1 MKNIELLV
9 LDMAGT
15 TIDEDNVVYKTLMTA
30 VNDYGYSVSLQK
42 VLLSCA
48 GMEKLEAISSLL
60 KEIGGNEEDA
70 AAIFENFSD
79 QLKTAYQNLE
89 VKPINGVENFLI
101 KMRTQDKKIVLNTGY
116 TSEIALQLLNK
127 LGWKKGTHYD
137 ALITADDVSESRPS
151 PEMILLAMKKF
162 NIHEAEKV
170 LKAGDSVID
179 IEEGKNAGCG
189 VTIAVLSGAQ
199 CRAKLEKSNPDY
211 IFNTISEAEHFF
223 Y

>member
-15 TIDEDNVVYKTLMTA
+15 TIDEDNVVYKTLMKA
-30 VNDYGYSVSLQK
+30 VNDYGYNVSLEK

-101 KMRTQDKKIVLNTGY
+101 KMRTQDKRL
-116 TSEIALQLLNK
+116 
-127 LGWKKGTHYD
+127 
-137 ALITADDVSESRPS
+137 
-151 PEMILLAMKKF
+151 F
-162 NIHEAEKV
+162 
-170 LKAGDSVID
+170 
-179 IEEGKNAGCG
+179 
-189 VTIAVLSGAQ
+189 
-199 CRAKLEKSNPDY
+199 
-211 IFNTISEAEHFF
+211 
-223 Y
+223 